1 METVTPENDTLTS
14 PSENVDYT
22 FYFEI
27 NKKNF
32 QSICSVNKHF
42 VQFRGYEWENIWNR
56 NKTCNNC
63 PYNGIKNYP
72 IKNT

>member
-32 QSICSVNKHF
+32 RCT
-42 VQFRGYEWENIWNR
+42 FRGFLKSFKRHGE
-56 NKTCNNC
+56 
-63 PYNGIKNYP
+63 KNLARLP
-72 IKNT
+72 F